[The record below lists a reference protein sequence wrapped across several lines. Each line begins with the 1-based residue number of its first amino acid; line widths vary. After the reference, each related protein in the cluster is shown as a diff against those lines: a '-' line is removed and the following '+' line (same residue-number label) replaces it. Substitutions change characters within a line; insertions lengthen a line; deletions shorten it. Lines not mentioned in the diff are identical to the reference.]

1 MGKEVKMNFRT
12 QEEIEQILKKQD
24 ELRFLHRAYL
34 EREVDQRKSV
44 ELRKKAFVAEIQEK
58 YGEFEG
64 FTDYDLGEMNG
75 ISKALRWVRGENI
88 YPEEM

>member
-1 MGKEVKMNFRT
+1 MNFRT

-34 EREVDQRKSV
+34 EREGDQRKSV